1 MVALNV
7 VESGRGD
14 APTLLFLHGVGN
26 SLRTFG
32 FAAEALGDRA
42 RVLRADLR
50 GHGDSPRVADGYD
63 LAGYVSDVEA
73 LLDEVGPA
81 LVVGNS
87 LGGAV
92 AWTLAQ
98 RRPDLIRA
106 ALLED
111 PPLRTADVAT
121 LAPIFRA
128 LRHQVT
134 RWQTRGADP
143 AAVATA
149 LGAMPV
155 LGGRPAA
162 EVQGP
167 DVLDAR
173 ARGLLDVDPEALGA
187 VAEGTALAALD
198 LTTPVTVP
206 VRVLAAGEDS
216 GSVLPASAAAALVGT
231 HPDVTLRRFPRAG
244 HVIHDE
250 TAHREEWLTEVGA
263 LLQRGARAT
272 TG

>member
-1 MVALNV
+1 MVELNV
-7 VESGRGD
+7 EGSGEG
-14 APTLLFLHGVGN
+14 PTLLLLHGVGN
-26 SLRTFG
+26 SARTFG
-32 FAAEALGDRA
+32 FAAEALGERA

-50 GHGDSPRVADGYD
+50 GHGASPRVPGGYHLD
-63 LAGYVSDVEA
+63 AYVDDVET

-92 AWTLAQ
+92 AWALAQ

-111 PPLRTADVAT
+111 PPLRTADVST
-121 LAPIFRA
+121 VAPIFRA
-128 LRHQVT
+128 LRRQVA
-134 RWQTRGADP
+134 RWQVDGVEP

-155 LGGRPAA
+155 FGGRPAA

-167 DVLDAR
+167 EVLEAR
-173 ARGLLDVDPEALGA
+173 ARGLLDVDPEALDA
-187 VAEGTALAALD
+187 VADGTALSALD
-198 LTTPVTVP
+198 LDTPVTVP

-216 GSVLPASAAAALVGT
+216 GSVLPGAAATALVAAY
-231 HPDVTLRRFPRAG
+231 PDVTVRRFPGAG

-250 TAHREEWLTEVGA
+250 AAHRAEWLTEVEA
-263 LLQRGARAT
+263 LLQRGDRAT
-272 TG
+272 SG

>member
-7 VESGRGD
+7 AASGRAD

-26 SLRTFG
+26 SLRTFA
-32 FAAEALGDRA
+32 FAADALGERA

-50 GHGDSPRVADGYD
+50 GHGASPRVADGYHLD
-63 LAGYVSDVEA
+63 GYVSDVAE
-73 LLDEVGPA
+73 LLERTGPA

-87 LGGAV
+87 LGGAI

-98 RRPDLIRA
+98 RRPELIRA

-111 PPLRTADVAT
+111 PPLRSADVGT
-121 LAPIFRA
+121 VAPIFA
-128 LRHQVT
+128 GLSSQVA
-134 RWQTRGADP
+134 RWQAAGTDP
-143 AAVATA
+143 AVVAAA
-149 LGAMPV
+149 LGTVPV
-155 LGGRPAA
+155 FGGRPAA

-173 ARGLLDVDPEALGA
+173 ARGFLDVDPAAFDA
-187 VAEGTALAALD
+187 VAAGTALSALD
-198 LTTPVTVP
+198 LTAPVTVP

-216 GSVLPASAAAALVGT
+216 GTVLPPSAAAALT
-231 HPDVTLRRFPRAG
+231 EAHPDVTVRRFPGAG

-250 TAHREEWLTEVGA
+250 TAHRAAWLAEVEA
-263 LLQRGARAT
+263 LLAT
-272 TG
+272 A

>member
-7 VESGRGD
+7 VASGREDG
-14 APTLLFLHGVGN
+14 PTLLFLHGVGN
-26 SLRTFG
+26 SLRTFA
-32 FAAEALGDRA
+32 FAADALGERA

-50 GHGDSPRVADGYD
+50 GHGSSPRVPGGYHLDGYV
-63 LAGYVSDVEA
+63 ADVEE
-73 LLDEVGPA
+73 LLEGTGPA

-87 LGGAV
+87 LGGAI

-111 PPLRTADVAT
+111 PPLRSADVGAV
-121 LAPIFRA
+121 APIFQGIRA
-128 LRHQVT
+128 QVA
-134 RWQTRGADP
+134 RWQAAGTAP
-143 AAVATA
+143 ARVAAA
-149 LGAMPV
+149 LGTVPV

-173 ARGLLDVDPEALGA
+173 ARAFLDVDPDALGA
-187 VAEGTALAALD
+187 VAQGTALAALD
-198 LTTPVTVP
+198 LDAPVTVP
-206 VRVLAAGEDS
+206 VHVLAAGEDS
-216 GSVLPASAAAALVGT
+216 GSVLPASAAAALARS
-231 HPDVTLRRFPRAG
+231 HPDVTLRRIPGAG

-250 TAHREEWLTEVGA
+250 STHRPEWLAAVEA
-263 LLQRGARAT
+263 LLRHA
-272 TG
+272 